1 MRLYLQRST
10 KPVRQNSFGIRIVI
24 IWNDLSENVVNSSK
38 VNTFKDRLDKHWE
51 NLEIL
56 FKFKLKITIGTSEIL
71 IGKVGQG
78 KTENKRK

>member
-24 IWNDLSENVVNSSK
+24 IWNDLSENVVNLSK

>member
-24 IWNDLSENVVNSSK
+24 IWNNLSENVVNSSK